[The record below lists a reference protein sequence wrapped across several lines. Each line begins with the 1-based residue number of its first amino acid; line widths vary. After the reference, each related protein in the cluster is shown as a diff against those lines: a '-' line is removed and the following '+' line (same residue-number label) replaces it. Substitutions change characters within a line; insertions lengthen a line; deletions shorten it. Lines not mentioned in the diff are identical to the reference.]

1 MGWMVAAWW
10 SRVLLRRCIRSV
22 RRAIGTALA
31 IALTFVL
38 ALNVAA
44 ADAPTG
50 TGFLE
55 EARVIPDAG
64 ELIVSGWAA
73 PEKANV
79 FTTNLIV
86 RLGGKEIY
94 RGRIE
99 RSERADV
106 MRATGRPDWAQ
117 SGFRV
122 RVALPSSLAGAQPVT
137 AAMHLSNG
145 AEVELTVAAQARMVE
160 LPTPVMPSLRAR
172 IALYAAAG
180 LPLLAFAFAPWLA
193 THTRRKRMSAAPGRP
208 KQDRTEAGGEGTP
221 VSASAWFG
229 MAVAA
234 SFMLLVAGGWTGS
247 SLPLAFD
254 EPAIAMQDGVP
265 WAGKPQSMRSDEWQ
279 VITPLAL
286 AQVAHSPAF
295 PVVNRNLGGD
305 GQNMLVIGMTGVPV
319 LHLSA
324 LAKPATWGFFVL
336 DLRRAQ
342 AWYWWAPFFACFAAT
357 WLLLKRMFAADW
369 RVAALLALTVAY
381 SPYSVVF
388 SGWPAHTI
396 SFAAAALLAA
406 DAAWRS
412 RSLARACAMGALG
425 GLCAA
430 GFALALYP
438 AWQIALAYLFVPLTV
453 AWLASQRKLH
463 APGRPQVVAA
473 LTAVLVAAVVMGTWW
488 WDARDAIASIRAT
501 VYPGQRSVEAGG
513 DADRWLLIKGL
524 ISPVTMYRESTMLW
538 GAVDAASVVLF
549 LLPTFAAALLRWR
562 AQRRVDAVGAVLV
575 GYVVLLLCVLFLG
588 LSPTLA
594 RLSLWGSVPSHRLDL
609 ALGFAQVLLLAWLA
623 SPAPVRAGMADPQGV
638 AAWPGYLG
646 AAVAALSAVHA
657 LLLYR
662 LLPPAIAE
670 MLPPSYVLVLL
681 AITGAGAWLLMQ
693 ARYGALAS
701 LYAAVTL
708 VASIPFNP
716 LSQAAGVITPATE
729 LVNAVA
735 ALPPA
740 ANGRHGISVIA
751 ERNRAVT
758 LPAVGLP
765 VVNSVFYYPQ
775 NSLWQSL
782 DPGGT
787 RATLWNRYQRV
798 LFTLGPLP
806 ADAPAHKIDS
816 PRLDEVLVTMDPQ
829 RFDFRLL
836 KGQAVLGAA
845 RDAAALQQNASLR
858 VATAAAGW
866 TLFEV
871 LP

>member
-1 MGWMVAAWW
+1 
-10 SRVLLRRCIRSV
+10 
-22 RRAIGTALA
+22 
-31 IALTFVL
+31 
-38 ALNVAA
+38 
-44 ADAPTG
+44 
-50 TGFLE
+50 
-55 EARVIPDAG
+55 
-64 ELIVSGWAA
+64 
-73 PEKANV
+73 
-79 FTTNLIV
+79 
-86 RLGGKEIY
+86 
-94 RGRIE
+94 
-99 RSERADV
+99 
-106 MRATGRPDWAQ
+106 MRATGRPDWSQ

-122 RVALPSSLAGAQPVT
+122 RVALPSSLAGTQPVT

-145 AEVELTVAAQARMVE
+145 AEVELTVAEQARTVAISK
-160 LPTPVMPSLRAR
+160 PAMPSLRAR
-172 IALYAAAG
+172 IALYAAGA

-193 THTRRKRMSAAPGRP
+193 VHTKRKRL
-208 KQDRTEAGGEGTP
+208 
-221 VSASAWFG
+221 SASAWFG

-234 SFMLLVAGGWTGS
+234 SFVLLVAGGWTGS

-254 EPAIAMQDGVP
+254 EPAIAQQDGVP

-286 AQVAHSPAF
+286 AQIAHSPAF

-336 DLRRAQ
+336 DLRRAL

-396 SFAAAALLAA
+396 SFAAAALLVA
-406 DAAWRS
+406 DAAWRA
-412 RSLARACAMGALG
+412 RSLTRACAMGALA

-453 AWLASQRKLH
+453 AWLASQRKLY
-463 APGRPQVVAA
+463 APGRPQVMAA
-473 LTAVLVAAVVMGTWW
+473 LTAVLIVAVVMGSWW

-524 ISPVTMYRESTMLW
+524 MSPVTMYRESTMLW

-562 AQRRVDAVGAVLV
+562 AVRRVDAVGAVLV
-575 GYVVLLLCVLFLG
+575 GYVILLLCVLFVG
-588 LSPTLA
+588 LSPTVA
-594 RLSLWGSVPSHRLDL
+594 RLSLWGAVPSHRLDL

-623 SPAPVRAGMADPQGV
+623 SPAPVRVGTADLQGV
-638 AAWPGYLG
+638 AVWPS
-646 AAVAALSAVHA
+646 AAVAALAAVHA

-662 LLPPAIAE
+662 LLPPAISE
-670 MLPPSYVLVLL
+670 MLPPSYVLMLL

-716 LSQAAGVITPATE
+716 LSQAAGAITPATE

-740 ANGRHGISVIA
+740 AHGRHSISVIA
-751 ERNRAVT
+751 ERNRAMV
-758 LPAVGLP
+758 LPAVGVP

-775 NSLWQSL
+775 KSLWQSL
-782 DPGGT
+782 DPERT
-787 RATLWNRYQRV
+787 HATLWNRYQRV

-816 PRLDEVLVTMDPQ
+816 PRLDEVLVTMDPH

-836 KGQAVLGAA
+836 KGQAVLSAA
-845 RDAAALQQNASLR
+845 RDVAALQQNASLR
-858 VATAAAGW
+858 VAKATAGW